1 MKRSILTAIAAV
13 MFMFVAQPA
22 SAQTP
27 DAQATEPQSQT
38 PAAEQPQKTGAQM
51 TFTTNSYDFGDIAR
65 KGGDVECTFEFVNDG
80 TAPLVITRVVT
91 SCSCTKAEY
100 SKKPIPAGAT
110 STIKIIYEPHK
121 KEPGVFHK
129 VIQIFTNTADK
140 RKIVTVK
147 GNSID
152 NKK

>member
-1 MKRSILTAIAAV
+1 MKRSILTAVVAV
-13 MFMFVAQPA
+13 MFAVVALPA
-22 SAQTP
+22 LAQT
-27 DAQATEPQSQT
+27 AEPQSAT
-38 PAAEQPQKTGAQM
+38 PKKGAQM
-51 TFTTNSYDFGDIAR
+51 TFVTNSYDFGDIAR

-80 TAPLVITRVVT
+80 DTPLVITRVVT

-100 SKKPIPAGAT
+100 SKKPIPAGAK
-110 STIKIIYEPHK
+110 STIKIVYEPHK

-152 NKK
+152 TKKLE

>member
-1 MKRSILTAIAAV
+1 MKRSILTAVVAV
-13 MFMFVAQPA
+13 MFAVVALPA
-22 SAQTP
+22 LAQT
-27 DAQATEPQSQT
+27 TEPQSQES
-38 PAAEQPQKTGAQM
+38 AAPKKGAQM
-51 TFTTNSYDFGDIAR
+51 TFVTNSYDFGDIAR

-80 TAPLVITRVVT
+80 DTPLVITHVVT

-100 SKKPIPAGAT
+100 SKKPIPAGAK

-147 GNSID
+147 GNSLD
-152 NKK
+152 TKKL

>member
-1 MKRSILTAIAAV
+1 MTVVVAV
-13 MFMFVAQPA
+13 MFAVVALPV
-22 SAQTP
+22 SAQT
-27 DAQATEPQSQT
+27 AESQSQESVA
-38 PAAEQPQKTGAQM
+38 PKTGAQM
-51 TFTTNSYDFGDIAR
+51 TFKTNSYDFGDIAR

-80 TAPLVITRVVT
+80 DTPLVITRVVT

-100 SKKPIPAGAT
+100 SKKPIAAGAT

-152 NKK
+152 KKKIDEL

>member
-1 MKRSILTAIAAV
+1 MRRSILTIFAVVFSALVAI
-13 MFMFVAQPA
+13 PA
-22 SAQTP
+22 LAQT
-27 DAQATEPQSQT
+27 AEPQNQDGT
-38 PAAEQPQKTGAQM
+38 TVKQGAQM

-80 TAPLVITRVVT
+80 DKPLVITRVVT

-100 SKKPIPAGAT
+100 SKKPIPAGAK
-110 STIKIIYEPHK
+110 STINIIYEPHK

-152 NKK
+152 KKK

>member
-38 PAAEQPQKTGAQM
+38 PAAEQPKKTGAQM

>member
-1 MKRSILTAIAAV
+1 MKRSILTAVVAV
-13 MFMFVAQPA
+13 MFAVVALPA
-22 SAQTP
+22 LAQT
-27 DAQATEPQSQT
+27 AEPQSAT
-38 PAAEQPQKTGAQM
+38 PKKGAQM
-51 TFTTNSYDFGDIAR
+51 TFVTNSYDFGDIAR
-65 KGGDVECTFEFVNDG
+65 KGGDVECTFEFENDG
-80 TAPLVITRVVT
+80 DTPLVITRVVT

-100 SKKPIPAGAT
+100 SKKPIPAGAK
-110 STIKIIYEPHK
+110 STIKIVYEPHK

-152 NKK
+152 TKKLE

>member
-1 MKRSILTAIAAV
+1 MMKRSILRVIVVALFALVAV
-13 MFMFVAQPA
+13 PVM
-22 SAQTP
+22 AQT
-27 DAQATEPQSQT
+27 TEPQSQEK
-38 PAAEQPQKTGAQM
+38 AAPKKGAQM
-51 TFTTNSYDFGDIAR
+51 TFRTNSHNFGDIAR

-80 TAPLVITRVVT
+80 DAPLVITRVVT

-110 STIKIIYEPHK
+110 STMKIIYEPHK

-129 VIQIFTNTADK
+129 VIQIFTNTPDK

-147 GNSID
+147 GNSLD
-152 NKK
+152 NK

>member
-1 MKRSILTAIAAV
+1 MKRSILTIFAV
-13 MFMFVAQPA
+13 VLATVVAMPA
-22 SAQTP
+22 LAQT
-27 DAQATEPQSQT
+27 DDPQSQESAT
-38 PAAEQPQKTGAQM
+38 PKTGAQM
-51 TFTTNSYDFGDIAR
+51 TFKTNSYDFGDIAR

-80 TAPLVITRVVT
+80 DTPLVITRVVT

-100 SKKPIPAGAT
+100 SKKPIPAGAK

-147 GNSID
+147 GNSLD